1 MFPIPAYSE
10 SANARARLGPGIR
23 LWLMPVRK
31 IIHIDMDAFYASV
44 EQRDDPQLRGKP
56 VIVARR
62 PSGLG
67 CEEQQQIVRH
77 SVLQRLAGVVA
88 KIRPARQSDQGVGA
102 AGVVIAVGA
111 AGVVIAVVVLT
122 TPAWAGV
129 AKRIL
134 LV

>member
-1 MFPIPAYSE
+1 M
-10 SANARARLGPGIR
+10 
-23 LWLMPVRK
+23 VR
-31 IIHIDMDAFYASV
+31 
-44 EQRDDPQLRGKP
+44 
-56 VIVARR
+56 
-62 PSGLG
+62 GLG

-77 SVLQRLAGVVA
+77 SALQRLGGVVA
-88 KIRPARQSDQGVGA
+88 KIRPARQSDQG
-102 AGVVIAVGA
+102 VGA